1 MFENKKILVLG
12 FARSGYEV
20 SKVLI
25 QRNNEVVLT
34 DLKNDDK
41 EKEEELRNLGVKIF
55 IQNNQEELLDETFD
69 YVVKNPGIRLDNPTV
84 LKAGKLNIPVIN
96 ELEVAYNLL
105 PKNVKIVGITGS
117 NGKTTTTT
125 LTYEIL
131 KNAGLPVHLGGN
143 IGFPMSGLLKDVK
156 EGDILV
162 LEISGHQLHDF
173 VNFKVDIAVMTNL
186 SVVHVVKYGK

>member
-55 IQNNQEELLDETFD
+55 IQNNQEELLANLIANYGDEIISITNNM
-69 YVVKNPGIRLDNPTV
+69 YK
-84 LKAGKLNIPVIN
+84 
-96 ELEVAYNLL
+96 
-105 PKNVKIVGITGS
+105 KIW
-117 NGKTTTTT
+117 
-125 LTYEIL
+125 E
-131 KNAGLPVHLGGN
+131 
-143 IGFPMSGLLKDVK
+143 
-156 EGDILV
+156 
-162 LEISGHQLHDF
+162 
-173 VNFKVDIAVMTNL
+173 
-186 SVVHVVKYGK
+186 

>member
-84 LKAGKLNIPVIN
+84 LKAGKLN
-96 ELEVAYNLL
+96 Y
-105 PKNVKIVGITGS
+105 
-117 NGKTTTTT
+117 
-125 LTYEIL
+125 
-131 KNAGLPVHLGGN
+131 
-143 IGFPMSGLLKDVK
+143 
-156 EGDILV
+156 
-162 LEISGHQLHDF
+162 
-173 VNFKVDIAVMTNL
+173 
-186 SVVHVVKYGK
+186 